1 MNCPYCEEPVNHG
14 ATVCKTC
21 HRDFSLVM
29 ALKTANIALEEKV
42 EELEAELEEL
52 RSALPE
58 EPAAGE
64 DAEAAPPPPP
74 KKAGGIELFVLFLL
88 VPILVLV
95 GTHYLLVIRFDTNL
109 AWLRAAS
116 IVIPAVFGVVLERT
130 QHPRLFVTFAVAL
143 VVAFAA
149 VFGMST
155 TVHFTDGDAIL
166 PDSRVA
172 WRETLEYV
180 ASIALS
186 YVLGTTLA
194 RLAQPLK
201 FSGGKSRS
209 KTQQKLATLL
219 AKHVTGKKGEPLEQR
234 IQRMVKLIQM
244 GVSAA
249 TAIGAIYTGFKN
261 LI

>member
-29 ALKTANIALEEKV
+29 ALKTANIALEERI
-42 EELEAELEEL
+42 EELEAELEDF
-52 RSALPE
+52 RSAVAD
-58 EPAAGE
+58 EPGAA
-64 DAEAAPPPPP
+64 DEAAPP
-74 KKAGGIELFVLFLL
+74 KKTAGGIELFILFLL

-95 GTHYLLVIRFDTNL
+95 GTHYLLVIRLDANL

-116 IVIPAVFGVVLERT
+116 IVIPAVFGLVLERT
-130 QHPRLFVTFAVAL
+130 QHPRWFVTFGVAL
-143 VVAFAA
+143 VAAFAA

-172 WRETLEYV
+172 WRETLKYV

-201 FSGGKSRS
+201 FPDGRGRS
-209 KTQQKLATLL
+209 KAQQKLATLM
-219 AKHVTGKKGEPLEQR
+219 AKHVTGRKGEPLEVR

-249 TAIGAIYTGFKN
+249 TAIGAVYTGFKN
-261 LI
+261 LV